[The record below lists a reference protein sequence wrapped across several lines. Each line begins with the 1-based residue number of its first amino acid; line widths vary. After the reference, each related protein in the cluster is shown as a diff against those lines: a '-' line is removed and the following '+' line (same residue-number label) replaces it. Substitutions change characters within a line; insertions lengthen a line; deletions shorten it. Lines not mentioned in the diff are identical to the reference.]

1 MKQAEHPPV
10 TAGANSAAE
19 YSLAIID
26 QLARIDRTCSKEE
39 MDELVYRLLSLI
51 GEAMQS
57 DRVFLF
63 ERLEGTAEAYC
74 NTFEW
79 CANGV
84 APQIDN
90 LTEIVPADMP
100 YWLKVFGRGET
111 IVIPNI
117 EDVKTL
123 MPSEY
128 ELLKAQSIRSEIA
141 VPVFYRGNLSG
152 FFGLDNPQRA
162 MTAGQ
167 LRLLAFVGGHL
178 GSAREN
184 LRMLT
189 LLEEKQKSL
198 EQNLQAVKLEQQMLK
213 VFCKDSTSVYRV
225 DLMNDRAEI
234 VKIEEHSNSAGDL
247 LPHGQELFSYAE
259 AVEHYYH
266 KCVLKESAPD
276 FLQFLDAENL
286 MRELRTKDR
295 VSRRYQSVPNAIGN
309 IYFEARANRVQQ
321 TETSFQILLDFR
333 SVDEIVREERE
344 HQHALETALTESRM
358 SYEVIS
364 AISKIYYTIYRID
377 LRTGYYEEVASER
390 QMHRLTGHSG
400 KASIHM
406 SAASK
411 QSIVPEYLPYVE
423 PFFDLSTLAERLRHE
438 DSVMLEYPV
447 RDGNWHLARFIV
459 QTRGENGE
467 AEQVLFAMRLY
478 SEEKRREKDLMS
490 AADAARRAN
499 EAKSEFLSRM
509 SHDIR
514 TPMNV
519 IMGFT
524 NIALQHADDSDKMK
538 ECLEKIRV
546 SGSNLQELIDDVPDI
561 SRIESGEF
569 KIVSQPVK
577 LPELFDFYCQA
588 IAGMAEA
595 KNIRFS
601 GKLHDISHNVLLS
614 DQIRLG
620 QIYMNL
626 LSNAVKYMPENGDVK
641 LEVYEEKLA
650 ESGKVR
656 LVSVVS
662 DTGIGMTPEFME
674 QMYSAFSRAVDTRVN
689 KVRGS
694 GLGLAIVKKIVDLMD
709 GAIGAESKVGKG
721 TTFRVTLDLPAAA
734 DDAETE
740 EHTETAKHIPI
751 IALTANAYHEDIQK
765 CLAAGMNAHLSKPI
779 NIDRAVRTIIECART
794 AKENG

>member
-1 MKQAEHPPV
+1 MTGIESCRKGDKRMKQAEHPPA
-10 TAGANSAAE
+10 TAGASIAAE
-19 YSLAIID
+19 YSLALID

-39 MDELVYRLLSLI
+39 MDELVCRLLSLI

-90 LTEIVPADMP
+90 LTEIVPSDMP
-100 YWLKVFGRGET
+100 YWLEVFGRGET

-128 ELLKAQSIRSEIA
+128 EILKTQSIHSEIV

-167 LRLLAFVGGHL
+167 LRLLAFVGWHL

-213 VFCKDSTSVYRV
+213 VLCKDSTSVYRV
-225 DLMNDRAEI
+225 DLVNDRAEI

-286 MRELRTKDR
+286 MHELRTKDR

-309 IYFEARANRVQQ
+309 IYFEVRANRVQQ

-377 LRTGYYEEVASER
+377 LRTGCYEEIAGEQR
-390 QMHRLTGHSG
+390 MHRLTGHSG
-400 KASIHM
+400 RASVHM
-406 SAASK
+406 SEMSK

-423 PFFDLSTLAERLRHE
+423 PFFDLSTLAERLRHD

-447 RDGNWHLARFIV
+447 KDGNWHLARFI
-459 QTRGENGE
+459 
-467 AEQVLFAMRLY
+467 
-478 SEEKRREKDLMS
+478 
-490 AADAARRAN
+490 
-499 EAKSEFLSRM
+499 
-509 SHDIR
+509 
-514 TPMNV
+514 
-519 IMGFT
+519 
-524 NIALQHADDSDKMK
+524 
-538 ECLEKIRV
+538 
-546 SGSNLQELIDDVPDI
+546 
-561 SRIESGEF
+561 
-569 KIVSQPVK
+569 
-577 LPELFDFYCQA
+577 
-588 IAGMAEA
+588 
-595 KNIRFS
+595 S

-614 DQIRLG
+614 NQVRLG

-626 LSNAVKYMPENGDVK
+626 LSNAVKYTPENGDVK

-650 ESGKVR
+650 ERGKVR
-656 LVSVVS
+656 LASIVS

-694 GLGLAIVKKIVDLMD
+694 GLGLAIVKKIVDLMG
-709 GAIGAESKVGKG
+709 GAIEAESKVGKG

-740 EHTETAKHIPI
+740 EHSETAKHIPV

>member
-1 MKQAEHPPV
+1 
-10 TAGANSAAE
+10 
-19 YSLAIID
+19 
-26 QLARIDRTCSKEE
+26 
-39 MDELVYRLLSLI
+39 
-51 GEAMQS
+51 
-57 DRVFLF
+57 
-63 ERLEGTAEAYC
+63 
-74 NTFEW
+74 
-79 CANGV
+79 
-84 APQIDN
+84 
-90 LTEIVPADMP
+90 
-100 YWLKVFGRGET
+100 
-111 IVIPNI
+111 
-117 EDVKTL
+117 
-123 MPSEY
+123 
-128 ELLKAQSIRSEIA
+128 
-141 VPVFYRGNLSG
+141 
-152 FFGLDNPQRA
+152 
-162 MTAGQ
+162 
-167 LRLLAFVGGHL
+167 
-178 GSAREN
+178 
-184 LRMLT
+184 MLT

-198 EQNLQAVKLEQQMLK
+198 EQNLRAVKLEQQMLK
-213 VFCKDSTSVYRV
+213 VLCKDSTSVYRV

-234 VKIEEHSNSAGDL
+234 VKIEEHPNSAGDL

-309 IYFEARANRVQQ
+309 IYFEVRANRVQQ

-390 QMHRLTGHSG
+390 QMHRLTGYSG
-400 KASIHM
+400 RASVHM
-406 SAASK
+406 SEMSK

-423 PFFDLSTLAERLRHE
+423 PFFDL
-438 DSVMLEYPV
+438 
-447 RDGNWHLARFIV
+447 
-459 QTRGENGE
+459 
-467 AEQVLFAMRLY
+467 
-478 SEEKRREKDLMS
+478 
-490 AADAARRAN
+490 
-499 EAKSEFLSRM
+499 
-509 SHDIR
+509 
-514 TPMNV
+514 
-519 IMGFT
+519 
-524 NIALQHADDSDKMK
+524 
-538 ECLEKIRV
+538 
-546 SGSNLQELIDDVPDI
+546 
-561 SRIESGEF
+561 
-569 KIVSQPVK
+569 
-577 LPELFDFYCQA
+577 
-588 IAGMAEA
+588 
-595 KNIRFS
+595 RFS
-601 GKLHDISHNVLLS
+601 GKLHDISRNVLLS

-626 LSNAVKYMPENGDVK
+626 LSNAVKYTPENGDVK
-641 LEVYEEKLA
+641 FEVYEEKLA

-674 QMYSAFSRAVDTRVN
+674 QMYSALSRAVDTRVN

-694 GLGLAIVKKIVDLMD
+694 GLGLAIVKKIVDLMG
-709 GAIGAESKVGKG
+709 GAIEAESKVGKG

-740 EHTETAKHIPI
+740 EHTETAITLPEKPLTVLVAEDNDLNYEITAEQLRGYKVRCVRAVNWQDCLQRIEQAAPDEFDAILMDMQMPVMNGLEATAAIRKLDSETAKHIPL

-765 CLAAGMNAHLSKPI
+765 CLAAGMNAHLFKPI

>member
-1 MKQAEHPPV
+1 
-10 TAGANSAAE
+10 
-19 YSLAIID
+19 
-26 QLARIDRTCSKEE
+26 
-39 MDELVYRLLSLI
+39 
-51 GEAMQS
+51 
-57 DRVFLF
+57 
-63 ERLEGTAEAYC
+63 
-74 NTFEW
+74 
-79 CANGV
+79 
-84 APQIDN
+84 
-90 LTEIVPADMP
+90 
-100 YWLKVFGRGET
+100 
-111 IVIPNI
+111 
-117 EDVKTL
+117 
-123 MPSEY
+123 
-128 ELLKAQSIRSEIA
+128 
-141 VPVFYRGNLSG
+141 
-152 FFGLDNPQRA
+152 
-162 MTAGQ
+162 
-167 LRLLAFVGGHL
+167 
-178 GSAREN
+178 
-184 LRMLT
+184 
-189 LLEEKQKSL
+189 
-198 EQNLQAVKLEQQMLK
+198 
-213 VFCKDSTSVYRV
+213 
-225 DLMNDRAEI
+225 
-234 VKIEEHSNSAGDL
+234 
-247 LPHGQELFSYAE
+247 
-259 AVEHYYH
+259 
-266 KCVLKESAPD
+266 
-276 FLQFLDAENL
+276 
-286 MRELRTKDR
+286 
-295 VSRRYQSVPNAIGN
+295 
-309 IYFEARANRVQQ
+309 
-321 TETSFQILLDFR
+321 
-333 SVDEIVREERE
+333 
-344 HQHALETALTESRM
+344 
-358 SYEVIS
+358 
-364 AISKIYYTIYRID
+364 
-377 LRTGYYEEVASER
+377 
-390 QMHRLTGHSG
+390 MHRLTGHSG

-423 PFFDLSTLAERLRHE
+423 PFFDLSTLAERLRHD

-447 RDGNWHLARFIV
+447 KDGNWHLARFIV

-499 EAKSEFLSRM
+499 EAKSEFLSCM

-524 NIALQHADDSDKMK
+524 NSALQHADDSDKMK

-626 LSNAVKYMPENGDVK
+626 LSNAVKYTPENGDVK
-641 LEVYEEKLA
+641 FEVYEERLA

-709 GAIGAESKVGKG
+709 GAIEAESKVGKG

-751 IALTANAYHEDIQK
+751 IALTANAYHENIQK
-765 CLAAGMNAHLSKPI
+765 GLAAGMNAHLSKHI

>member
-19 YSLAIID
+19 YSLALID

-100 YWLKVFGRGET
+100 YWLEVFGRGET

-117 EDVKTL
+117 EDVKTQ

-128 ELLKAQSIRSEIA
+128 EILKTQSIHSEIA

-167 LRLLAFVGGHL
+167 LQLLAFVGGHL

-198 EQNLQAVKLEQQMLK
+198 KQNLQAVKLEQQMLK
-213 VFCKDSTSVYRV
+213 VLCKDSTSVYRV

-295 VSRRYQSVPNAIGN
+295 VSRRYRSVPNAIGN
-309 IYFEARANRVQQ
+309 IYFEVRANRVQQ

-344 HQHALETALTESRM
+344 HQHALETVLTESRM
-358 SYEVIS
+358 SYEVIP

-400 KASIHM
+400 RASVHM
-406 SAASK
+406 SEMSK
-411 QSIVPEYLPYVE
+411 QRIVAGV
-423 PFFDLSTLAERLRHE
+423 
-438 DSVMLEYPV
+438 
-447 RDGNWHLARFIV
+447 
-459 QTRGENGE
+459 
-467 AEQVLFAMRLY
+467 
-478 SEEKRREKDLMS
+478 S
-490 AADAARRAN
+490 A
-499 EAKSEFLSRM
+499 L
-509 SHDIR
+509 
-514 TPMNV
+514 
-519 IMGFT
+519 
-524 NIALQHADDSDKMK
+524 
-538 ECLEKIRV
+538 C
-546 SGSNLQELIDDVPDI
+546 
-561 SRIESGEF
+561 
-569 KIVSQPVK
+569 
-577 LPELFDFYCQA
+577 
-588 IAGMAEA
+588 
-595 KNIRFS
+595 
-601 GKLHDISHNVLLS
+601 
-614 DQIRLG
+614 
-620 QIYMNL
+620 
-626 LSNAVKYMPENGDVK
+626 
-641 LEVYEEKLA
+641 
-650 ESGKVR
+650 
-656 LVSVVS
+656 
-662 DTGIGMTPEFME
+662 
-674 QMYSAFSRAVDTRVN
+674 
-689 KVRGS
+689 
-694 GLGLAIVKKIVDLMD
+694 
-709 GAIGAESKVGKG
+709 
-721 TTFRVTLDLPAAA
+721 
-734 DDAETE
+734 
-740 EHTETAKHIPI
+740 
-751 IALTANAYHEDIQK
+751 
-765 CLAAGMNAHLSKPI
+765 
-779 NIDRAVRTIIECART
+779 
-794 AKENG
+794 

>member
-1 MKQAEHPPV
+1 M
-10 TAGANSAAE
+10 
-19 YSLAIID
+19 
-26 QLARIDRTCSKEE
+26 
-39 MDELVYRLLSLI
+39 
-51 GEAMQS
+51 
-57 DRVFLF
+57 
-63 ERLEGTAEAYC
+63 
-74 NTFEW
+74 
-79 CANGV
+79 
-84 APQIDN
+84 
-90 LTEIVPADMP
+90 
-100 YWLKVFGRGET
+100 
-111 IVIPNI
+111 
-117 EDVKTL
+117 
-123 MPSEY
+123 
-128 ELLKAQSIRSEIA
+128 
-141 VPVFYRGNLSG
+141 
-152 FFGLDNPQRA
+152 
-162 MTAGQ
+162 
-167 LRLLAFVGGHL
+167 
-178 GSAREN
+178 
-184 LRMLT
+184 
-189 LLEEKQKSL
+189 
-198 EQNLQAVKLEQQMLK
+198 
-213 VFCKDSTSVYRV
+213 
-225 DLMNDRAEI
+225 
-234 VKIEEHSNSAGDL
+234 
-247 LPHGQELFSYAE
+247 
-259 AVEHYYH
+259 
-266 KCVLKESAPD
+266 
-276 FLQFLDAENL
+276 
-286 MRELRTKDR
+286 
-295 VSRRYQSVPNAIGN
+295 
-309 IYFEARANRVQQ
+309 
-321 TETSFQILLDFR
+321 
-333 SVDEIVREERE
+333 
-344 HQHALETALTESRM
+344 
-358 SYEVIS
+358 
-364 AISKIYYTIYRID
+364 
-377 LRTGYYEEVASER
+377 
-390 QMHRLTGHSG
+390 
-400 KASIHM
+400 
-406 SAASK
+406 
-411 QSIVPEYLPYVE
+411 PEYLPYVE

-459 QTRGENGE
+459 QTRGKNGE

-490 AADAARRAN
+490 AADEARRAN
-499 EAKSEFLSRM
+499 GAKSEFLSRM

-524 NIALQHADDSDKMK
+524 NIALQHADDPGKMK

-626 LSNAVKYMPENGDVK
+626 LSNAAKYTPENGDVK
-641 LEVYEEKLA
+641 FEVYEEKLA

-694 GLGLAIVKKIVDLMD
+694 GLGLAIVKKIVDLMG
-709 GAIGAESKVGKG
+709 GAIEAESKVGKG

-740 EHTETAKHIPI
+740 EHTETAKHSPI

-779 NIDRAVRTIIECART
+779 NIDRAVRTISGRPSRKLPSMQSVPFCT
-794 AKENG
+794 

>member
-39 MDELVYRLLSLI
+39 MDELVYRLL
-51 GEAMQS
+51 
-57 DRVFLF
+57 
-63 ERLEGTAEAYC
+63 
-74 NTFEW
+74 
-79 CANGV
+79 
-84 APQIDN
+84 
-90 LTEIVPADMP
+90 
-100 YWLKVFGRGET
+100 
-111 IVIPNI
+111 
-117 EDVKTL
+117 
-123 MPSEY
+123 
-128 ELLKAQSIRSEIA
+128 
-141 VPVFYRGNLSG
+141 
-152 FFGLDNPQRA
+152 
-162 MTAGQ
+162 
-167 LRLLAFVGGHL
+167 AFVGGHL

-213 VFCKDSTSVYRV
+213 VLCKDSTSVYRV

-309 IYFEARANRVQQ
+309 IYFEVRANRVQQ

-377 LRTGYYEEVASER
+377 LRTGYYEEVAGER

-400 KASIHM
+400 RAIVHM
-406 SAASK
+406 SEMSK
-411 QSIVPEYLPYVE
+411 QSTVPEYLPYVE
-423 PFFDLSTLAERLRHE
+423 PFFDLSTLAERLRRE

-459 QTRGENGE
+459 QTRGKNGE

-588 IAGMAEA
+588 IAGMAET

-626 LSNAVKYMPENGDVK
+626 LSNAAKYTPENGDVK
-641 LEVYEEKLA
+641 FEVYEEKLA

-694 GLGLAIVKKIVDLMD
+694 GLGLAIVKKIVDLMG
-709 GAIGAESKVGKG
+709 GAIEAESKAGKG
-721 TTFRVTLDLPAAA
+721 TTFCVTLDLPAAA

-740 EHTETAKHIPI
+740 EHTETAKHSPI

-779 NIDRAVRTIIECART
+779 NIDRAVRTIQGR
-794 AKENG
+794 

>member
-1 MKQAEHPPV
+1 
-10 TAGANSAAE
+10 
-19 YSLAIID
+19 
-26 QLARIDRTCSKEE
+26 
-39 MDELVYRLLSLI
+39 
-51 GEAMQS
+51 
-57 DRVFLF
+57 
-63 ERLEGTAEAYC
+63 
-74 NTFEW
+74 
-79 CANGV
+79 
-84 APQIDN
+84 
-90 LTEIVPADMP
+90 
-100 YWLKVFGRGET
+100 
-111 IVIPNI
+111 
-117 EDVKTL
+117 
-123 MPSEY
+123 
-128 ELLKAQSIRSEIA
+128 
-141 VPVFYRGNLSG
+141 
-152 FFGLDNPQRA
+152 
-162 MTAGQ
+162 
-167 LRLLAFVGGHL
+167 
-178 GSAREN
+178 
-184 LRMLT
+184 
-189 LLEEKQKSL
+189 
-198 EQNLQAVKLEQQMLK
+198 
-213 VFCKDSTSVYRV
+213 
-225 DLMNDRAEI
+225 
-234 VKIEEHSNSAGDL
+234 
-247 LPHGQELFSYAE
+247 
-259 AVEHYYH
+259 
-266 KCVLKESAPD
+266 
-276 FLQFLDAENL
+276 
-286 MRELRTKDR
+286 
-295 VSRRYQSVPNAIGN
+295 
-309 IYFEARANRVQQ
+309 
-321 TETSFQILLDFR
+321 
-333 SVDEIVREERE
+333 
-344 HQHALETALTESRM
+344 
-358 SYEVIS
+358 
-364 AISKIYYTIYRID
+364 
-377 LRTGYYEEVASER
+377 
-390 QMHRLTGHSG
+390 MHRLTGHSG

-423 PFFDLSTLAERLRHE
+423 PFFDLSTLAERLRYD

-447 RDGNWHLARFIV
+447 KDGNWHLARFIV

-499 EAKSEFLSRM
+499 EAKFEFLSRM

-538 ECLEKIRV
+538 ECLEKIQI
-546 SGSNLQELIDDVPDI
+546 SGGNLQELIDDVLDI

-626 LSNAVKYMPENGDVK
+626 LSNAVKYTPENGDVK
-641 LEVYEEKLA
+641 FEVYEEKIA

-662 DTGIGMTPEFME
+662 DTGIGMTPEFKE
-674 QMYSAFSRAVDTRVN
+674 QMYSDFSRAVDTRVN

-709 GAIGAESKVGKG
+709 GAIEAESKVGKG

-740 EHTETAKHIPI
+740 EHTETAITLPEKPLTVLVAEDNDLNYEITAEQLRGYRVHCVRAVNGQDCLQRIEQAAPDEFDAILMDMQMPVMNGLEATAAIRKLDSETAKHIPI

>member
-39 MDELVYRLLSLI
+39 MDELVYRLLGLI
-51 GEAMQS
+51 GEAMLS

-167 LRLLAFVGGHL
+167 LRLLAFDGGHL

-184 LRMLT
+184 LSMLT

-213 VFCKDSTSVYRV
+213 VLCKDSTSVYRV

-309 IYFEARANRVQQ
+309 IYFEVRANRVQK

-377 LRTGYYEEVASER
+377 LRTGCYEEIAGEQR
-390 QMHRLTGHSG
+390 MHRLTGHSG
-400 KASIHM
+400 RASVHM
-406 SAASK
+406 SEMSK

-447 RDGNWHLARFIV
+447 RDGNWHLARFI
-459 QTRGENGE
+459 
-467 AEQVLFAMRLY
+467 
-478 SEEKRREKDLMS
+478 
-490 AADAARRAN
+490 
-499 EAKSEFLSRM
+499 
-509 SHDIR
+509 
-514 TPMNV
+514 
-519 IMGFT
+519 
-524 NIALQHADDSDKMK
+524 
-538 ECLEKIRV
+538 
-546 SGSNLQELIDDVPDI
+546 
-561 SRIESGEF
+561 
-569 KIVSQPVK
+569 
-577 LPELFDFYCQA
+577 
-588 IAGMAEA
+588 
-595 KNIRFS
+595 S

-614 DQIRLG
+614 DQIRLYG
-620 QIYMNL
+620 PALKRRQ
-626 LSNAVKYMPENGDVK
+626 
-641 LEVYEEKLA
+641 VYA
-650 ESGKVR
+650 GKR
-656 LVSVVS
+656 RC
-662 DTGIGMTPEFME
+662 E
-674 QMYSAFSRAVDTRVN
+674 
-689 KVRGS
+689 VRG
-694 GLGLAIVKKIVDLMD
+694 L
-709 GAIGAESKVGKG
+709 
-721 TTFRVTLDLPAAA
+721 
-734 DDAETE
+734 
-740 EHTETAKHIPI
+740 
-751 IALTANAYHEDIQK
+751 
-765 CLAAGMNAHLSKPI
+765 
-779 NIDRAVRTIIECART
+779 
-794 AKENG
+794 

>member
-1 MKQAEHPPV
+1 MTGIESCRKGDKRMKQAEHPPA
-10 TAGANSAAE
+10 TAGASIAAE
-19 YSLAIID
+19 YSLALID
-26 QLARIDRTCSKEE
+26 QLARIDRSRSKEE

-90 LTEIVPADMP
+90 LTEIVPTDMP
-100 YWLKVFGRGET
+100 YRLEVFGRGET

-117 EDVKTL
+117 EDVKTQ

-128 ELLKAQSIRSEIA
+128 EILKTQSIHSEIA

-213 VFCKDSTSVYRV
+213 VLCKDSTSVYRV

-276 FLQFLDAENL
+276 FLQLLDAENL

-309 IYFEARANRVQQ
+309 IYFEVHANRVQQ

-400 KASIHM
+400 RASVHM
-406 SAASK
+406 SEMSK

-447 RDGNWHLARFIV
+447 RDGNWHLARFI
-459 QTRGENGE
+459 
-467 AEQVLFAMRLY
+467 
-478 SEEKRREKDLMS
+478 
-490 AADAARRAN
+490 
-499 EAKSEFLSRM
+499 
-509 SHDIR
+509 
-514 TPMNV
+514 
-519 IMGFT
+519 
-524 NIALQHADDSDKMK
+524 
-538 ECLEKIRV
+538 
-546 SGSNLQELIDDVPDI
+546 
-561 SRIESGEF
+561 
-569 KIVSQPVK
+569 
-577 LPELFDFYCQA
+577 
-588 IAGMAEA
+588 
-595 KNIRFS
+595 S
-601 GKLHDISHNVLLS
+601 GKLHDISHNVLRS

-626 LSNAVKYMPENGDVK
+626 LSNAVKYTPENGDVK
-641 LEVYEEKLA
+641 FEVYEEKLA

-656 LVSVVS
+656 LASVVS

-674 QMYSAFSRAVDTRVN
+674 QLRGYRVHCVRAVNGQDCLQRIEQAAPEEFD
-689 KVRGS
+689 
-694 GLGLAIVKKIVDLMD
+694 AILMD
-709 GAIGAESKVGKG
+709 MQMPVMNGLEATAAIRK
-721 TTFRVTLDLPAAA
+721 LDR
-734 DDAETE
+734 
-740 EHTETAKHIPI
+740 ETAKHIPL
-751 IALTANAYHEDIQK
+751 IALTANAYYEDIQK

-779 NIDRAVRTIIECART
+779 NIDCAVRTIIECART

>member
-100 YWLKVFGRGET
+100 YWLEVFDCGET

-117 EDVKTL
+117 EGVKTQ

-128 ELLKAQSIRSEIA
+128 EILKTQSIHSEIA

-225 DLMNDRAEI
+225 DLMN
-234 VKIEEHSNSAGDL
+234 
-247 LPHGQELFSYAE
+247 
-259 AVEHYYH
+259 
-266 KCVLKESAPD
+266 
-276 FLQFLDAENL
+276 
-286 MRELRTKDR
+286 
-295 VSRRYQSVPNAIGN
+295 
-309 IYFEARANRVQQ
+309 
-321 TETSFQILLDFR
+321 
-333 SVDEIVREERE
+333 
-344 HQHALETALTESRM
+344 
-358 SYEVIS
+358 
-364 AISKIYYTIYRID
+364 
-377 LRTGYYEEVASER
+377 
-390 QMHRLTGHSG
+390 
-400 KASIHM
+400 
-406 SAASK
+406 
-411 QSIVPEYLPYVE
+411 
-423 PFFDLSTLAERLRHE
+423 
-438 DSVMLEYPV
+438 
-447 RDGNWHLARFIV
+447 
-459 QTRGENGE
+459 
-467 AEQVLFAMRLY
+467 
-478 SEEKRREKDLMS
+478 

-546 SGSNLQELIDDVPDI
+546 SGSNLQELIDDVLDI

-626 LSNAVKYMPENGDVK
+626 LSNAVKYTPENGDVK
-641 LEVYEEKLA
+641 FEVYEEKLA

-662 DTGIGMTPEFME
+662 DKGIGMTPEFME

-740 EHTETAKHIPI
+740 EHTETAITLPEKPLTVLVAEDNDLNYEITAEQLRGYRVHCVRAVNGQDCLQRIEQAAPDEFDAILMDMQMPVMNGLEATAAIRKLDSETAKHIPI

-779 NIDRAVRTIIECART
+779 NIDRAARTIIECART

>member
-1 MKQAEHPPV
+1 
-10 TAGANSAAE
+10 
-19 YSLAIID
+19 
-26 QLARIDRTCSKEE
+26 
-39 MDELVYRLLSLI
+39 
-51 GEAMQS
+51 
-57 DRVFLF
+57 
-63 ERLEGTAEAYC
+63 
-74 NTFEW
+74 
-79 CANGV
+79 
-84 APQIDN
+84 
-90 LTEIVPADMP
+90 
-100 YWLKVFGRGET
+100 
-111 IVIPNI
+111 
-117 EDVKTL
+117 
-123 MPSEY
+123 
-128 ELLKAQSIRSEIA
+128 
-141 VPVFYRGNLSG
+141 
-152 FFGLDNPQRA
+152 

-213 VFCKDSTSVYRV
+213 VLCKDSTSVYRV
-225 DLMNDRAEI
+225 DLVNDRAEI

-309 IYFEARANRVQQ
+309 IYFEVRANRVQK

-524 NIALQHADDSDKMK
+524 NIALQHADDPGKMK

-546 SGSNLQELIDDVPDI
+546 SGGNLQELIDDVLDI

-569 KIVSQPVK
+569 KIVSQLVK

-626 LSNAVKYMPENGDVK
+626 LSNTVKY
-641 LEVYEEKLA
+641 
-650 ESGKVR
+650 
-656 LVSVVS
+656 
-662 DTGIGMTPEFME
+662 TPEKPLTVLVAEDNDLNYEITAE
-674 QMYSAFSRAVDTRVN
+674 QLRGYRVHCVRAVNGQDCLQRIEQAAPDEFD
-689 KVRGS
+689 
-694 GLGLAIVKKIVDLMD
+694 AILMD
-709 GAIGAESKVGKG
+709 MQTPVMNGLEATAAIRK
-721 TTFRVTLDLPAAA
+721 LDS
-734 DDAETE
+734 
-740 EHTETAKHIPI
+740 ETAKHIPI
-751 IALTANAYHEDIQK
+751 IGLTANAYHEDIQK

>member
-26 QLARIDRTCSKEE
+26 QLARIGRTCSKEE
-39 MDELVYRLLSLI
+39 MDELVYRLL
-51 GEAMQS
+51 
-57 DRVFLF
+57 
-63 ERLEGTAEAYC
+63 
-74 NTFEW
+74 
-79 CANGV
+79 
-84 APQIDN
+84 
-90 LTEIVPADMP
+90 
-100 YWLKVFGRGET
+100 
-111 IVIPNI
+111 
-117 EDVKTL
+117 
-123 MPSEY
+123 
-128 ELLKAQSIRSEIA
+128 
-141 VPVFYRGNLSG
+141 
-152 FFGLDNPQRA
+152 
-162 MTAGQ
+162 
-167 LRLLAFVGGHL
+167 AFVGGHL
-178 GSAREN
+178 RSAREN

-213 VFCKDSTSVYRV
+213 ALCKDSTSVYRV

-309 IYFEARANRVQQ
+309 IYFEVRANRVQQ

-400 KASIHM
+400 RASVHM
-406 SAASK
+406 SEMSK

-423 PFFDLSTLAERLRHE
+423 PFFDL
-438 DSVMLEYPV
+438 
-447 RDGNWHLARFIV
+447 
-459 QTRGENGE
+459 
-467 AEQVLFAMRLY
+467 
-478 SEEKRREKDLMS
+478 
-490 AADAARRAN
+490 
-499 EAKSEFLSRM
+499 
-509 SHDIR
+509 
-514 TPMNV
+514 
-519 IMGFT
+519 
-524 NIALQHADDSDKMK
+524 
-538 ECLEKIRV
+538 
-546 SGSNLQELIDDVPDI
+546 
-561 SRIESGEF
+561 
-569 KIVSQPVK
+569 
-577 LPELFDFYCQA
+577 
-588 IAGMAEA
+588 
-595 KNIRFS
+595 RFS
-601 GKLHDISHNVLLS
+601 GKLHDISRNVLLS

-626 LSNAVKYMPENGDVK
+626 LSNAAKYTPENGDVK
-641 LEVYEEKLA
+641 FEVYEEKLA

-674 QMYSAFSRAVDTRVN
+674 QMYLAFSRAVDTRVN

-694 GLGLAIVKKIVDLMD
+694 GLGLAIVKKIVDLMG
-709 GAIGAESKVGKG
+709 GAIEAESKVGKG

-740 EHTETAKHIPI
+740 EHTETAITLPEKPLTVLVAEDNDLNYEITAEQLRGYRVHCVRAVNGQDCLQRIEQAAPDEFDAILMDMQMPVMNGLEATAAIRKLDSETAKHIPI

>member
-26 QLARIDRTCSKEE
+26 QLARIDRSRSKEE
-39 MDELVYRLLSLI
+39 MDELVCRLLSLI
-51 GEAMQS
+51 GEAMLS

-152 FFGLDNPQRA
+152 FFGLDNPRRA

-167 LRLLAFVGGHL
+167 LRLLAFDGGHL

-213 VFCKDSTSVYRV
+213 VLCKDSTSVYRV

-234 VKIEEHSNSAGDL
+234 VKIEEHSNFAGDL
-247 LPHGQELFSYAE
+247 LPHGQELFSY
-259 AVEHYYH
+259 
-266 KCVLKESAPD
+266 
-276 FLQFLDAENL
+276 
-286 MRELRTKDR
+286 
-295 VSRRYQSVPNAIGN
+295 
-309 IYFEARANRVQQ
+309 
-321 TETSFQILLDFR
+321 
-333 SVDEIVREERE
+333 
-344 HQHALETALTESRM
+344 
-358 SYEVIS
+358 
-364 AISKIYYTIYRID
+364 
-377 LRTGYYEEVASER
+377 
-390 QMHRLTGHSG
+390 
-400 KASIHM
+400 
-406 SAASK
+406 
-411 QSIVPEYLPYVE
+411 
-423 PFFDLSTLAERLRHE
+423 
-438 DSVMLEYPV
+438 PV
-447 RDGNWHLARFIV
+447 KDGNWHLVRFIV

-499 EAKSEFLSRM
+499 EAKSEFLSCM

-524 NIALQHADDSDKMK
+524 NIALQHADDPAKMK
-538 ECLEKIRV
+538 ECLEKIQI
-546 SGSNLQELIDDVPDI
+546 SGGNLQELIDDVLDI
-561 SRIESGEF
+561 SRIESVEF

-601 GKLHDISHNVLLS
+601 GKLHNISHNVLLS

-626 LSNAVKYMPENGDVK
+626 LSNAVKY
-641 LEVYEEKLA
+641 
-650 ESGKVR
+650 
-656 LVSVVS
+656 
-662 DTGIGMTPEFME
+662 TPEKPLTVLVGEDNDLNYEITAE
-674 QMYSAFSRAVDTRVN
+674 QLRGYRVHCVRAVNGQDCLQRIEQAEPDEFD
-689 KVRGS
+689 
-694 GLGLAIVKKIVDLMD
+694 AILMD
-709 GAIGAESKVGKG
+709 MQMPVMNGLEATAAIRK
-721 TTFRVTLDLPAAA
+721 LDS
-734 DDAETE
+734 
-740 EHTETAKHIPI
+740 ETAEHIPI

>member
-10 TAGANSAAE
+10 TAGASIAAE
-19 YSLAIID
+19 YSLALID
-26 QLARIDRTCSKEE
+26 QLARIDRSRSKEE

-100 YWLKVFGRGET
+100 YWLEVFGRGET

-117 EDVKTL
+117 EDVKTQ

-141 VPVFYRGNLSG
+141 VPVFYRGSLSG
-152 FFGLDNPQRA
+152 FFGLDNPQR
-162 MTAGQ
+162 TLTDNK

-198 EQNLQAVKLEQQMLK
+198 EQNLQAVKLEQQILK
-213 VFCKDSTSVYRV
+213 VLCKDSTSVYRV

-247 LPHGQELFSYAE
+247 LPHGQELFSHAE

-309 IYFEARANRVQQ
+309 IYFEVRANRVQQ

-400 KASIHM
+400 RASVHM
-406 SAASK
+406 SEMSK
-411 QSIVPEYLPYVE
+411 QSIVAGV
-423 PFFDLSTLAERLRHE
+423 
-438 DSVMLEYPV
+438 
-447 RDGNWHLARFIV
+447 
-459 QTRGENGE
+459 
-467 AEQVLFAMRLY
+467 
-478 SEEKRREKDLMS
+478 S
-490 AADAARRAN
+490 A
-499 EAKSEFLSRM
+499 L
-509 SHDIR
+509 
-514 TPMNV
+514 
-519 IMGFT
+519 
-524 NIALQHADDSDKMK
+524 
-538 ECLEKIRV
+538 C
-546 SGSNLQELIDDVPDI
+546 
-561 SRIESGEF
+561 
-569 KIVSQPVK
+569 
-577 LPELFDFYCQA
+577 
-588 IAGMAEA
+588 
-595 KNIRFS
+595 
-601 GKLHDISHNVLLS
+601 
-614 DQIRLG
+614 
-620 QIYMNL
+620 
-626 LSNAVKYMPENGDVK
+626 
-641 LEVYEEKLA
+641 
-650 ESGKVR
+650 
-656 LVSVVS
+656 
-662 DTGIGMTPEFME
+662 
-674 QMYSAFSRAVDTRVN
+674 
-689 KVRGS
+689 
-694 GLGLAIVKKIVDLMD
+694 
-709 GAIGAESKVGKG
+709 
-721 TTFRVTLDLPAAA
+721 
-734 DDAETE
+734 
-740 EHTETAKHIPI
+740 
-751 IALTANAYHEDIQK
+751 
-765 CLAAGMNAHLSKPI
+765 
-779 NIDRAVRTIIECART
+779 
-794 AKENG
+794 

>member
-1 MKQAEHPPV
+1 MKQAEHPPA
-10 TAGANSAAE
+10 TAGASIAAE

-26 QLARIDRTCSKEE
+26 QLARIDRSRSKEK

-152 FFGLDNPQRA
+152 FFGLDNPRRA

-167 LRLLAFVGGHL
+167 LRLLAFDGGHL

-213 VFCKDSTSVYRV
+213 VLCKDSTSVYRV

-234 VKIEEHSNSAGDL
+234 VKIEEHSNFAGDL
-247 LPHGQELFSYAE
+247 LPHGQELFSY
-259 AVEHYYH
+259 
-266 KCVLKESAPD
+266 
-276 FLQFLDAENL
+276 
-286 MRELRTKDR
+286 
-295 VSRRYQSVPNAIGN
+295 
-309 IYFEARANRVQQ
+309 
-321 TETSFQILLDFR
+321 
-333 SVDEIVREERE
+333 
-344 HQHALETALTESRM
+344 
-358 SYEVIS
+358 
-364 AISKIYYTIYRID
+364 
-377 LRTGYYEEVASER
+377 
-390 QMHRLTGHSG
+390 
-400 KASIHM
+400 
-406 SAASK
+406 
-411 QSIVPEYLPYVE
+411 
-423 PFFDLSTLAERLRHE
+423 
-438 DSVMLEYPV
+438 PV
-447 RDGNWHLARFIV
+447 KDGNWHLVRFIV

-490 AADAARRAN
+490 AADAVRRAN
-499 EAKSEFLSRM
+499 EAKSEFLSCM

-524 NIALQHADDSDKMK
+524 NIALQHADDPAKMK
-538 ECLEKIRV
+538 ECLEKIQI
-546 SGSNLQELIDDVPDI
+546 SGGNLQELIDDVLDI

-588 IAGMAEA
+588 IADMAEA

-626 LSNAVKYMPENGDVK
+626 LSNAVKY
-641 LEVYEEKLA
+641 
-650 ESGKVR
+650 
-656 LVSVVS
+656 
-662 DTGIGMTPEFME
+662 TPEKPLTVLVGEDNDLNYEITAE
-674 QMYSAFSRAVDTRVN
+674 QLRGYRVHCVRAVNGQDCLQKIEQAVPDEFD
-689 KVRGS
+689 
-694 GLGLAIVKKIVDLMD
+694 AILMD
-709 GAIGAESKVGKG
+709 MQMPVMNGLEATTAIRK
-721 TTFRVTLDLPAAA
+721 LDS
-734 DDAETE
+734 
-740 EHTETAKHIPI
+740 ETAKHIPI

-779 NIDRAVRTIIECART
+779 NIDCAVRTIIECART

>member
-1 MKQAEHPPV
+1 
-10 TAGANSAAE
+10 
-19 YSLAIID
+19 
-26 QLARIDRTCSKEE
+26 
-39 MDELVYRLLSLI
+39 
-51 GEAMQS
+51 
-57 DRVFLF
+57 
-63 ERLEGTAEAYC
+63 
-74 NTFEW
+74 
-79 CANGV
+79 
-84 APQIDN
+84 
-90 LTEIVPADMP
+90 
-100 YWLKVFGRGET
+100 
-111 IVIPNI
+111 
-117 EDVKTL
+117 
-123 MPSEY
+123 
-128 ELLKAQSIRSEIA
+128 
-141 VPVFYRGNLSG
+141 
-152 FFGLDNPQRA
+152 
-162 MTAGQ
+162 
-167 LRLLAFVGGHL
+167 
-178 GSAREN
+178 
-184 LRMLT
+184 
-189 LLEEKQKSL
+189 
-198 EQNLQAVKLEQQMLK
+198 
-213 VFCKDSTSVYRV
+213 
-225 DLMNDRAEI
+225 
-234 VKIEEHSNSAGDL
+234 
-247 LPHGQELFSYAE
+247 
-259 AVEHYYH
+259 
-266 KCVLKESAPD
+266 
-276 FLQFLDAENL
+276 
-286 MRELRTKDR
+286 
-295 VSRRYQSVPNAIGN
+295 
-309 IYFEARANRVQQ
+309 
-321 TETSFQILLDFR
+321 
-333 SVDEIVREERE
+333 
-344 HQHALETALTESRM
+344 
-358 SYEVIS
+358 
-364 AISKIYYTIYRID
+364 
-377 LRTGYYEEVASER
+377 
-390 QMHRLTGHSG
+390 
-400 KASIHM
+400 
-406 SAASK
+406 
-411 QSIVPEYLPYVE
+411 
-423 PFFDLSTLAERLRHE
+423 
-438 DSVMLEYPV
+438 MLEYPV

-459 QTRGENGE
+459 QTRGKNGE

-509 SHDIR
+509 SHDIC

-519 IMGFT
+519 IMDFT

-626 LSNAVKYMPENGDVK
+626 LSNAAKYTPENGDVK
-641 LEVYEEKLA
+641 FEVYEERLA

-694 GLGLAIVKKIVDLMD
+694 GLGLAIVKKIVDLMG
-709 GAIGAESKVGKG
+709 GAIEAESKVGKG

-740 EHTETAKHIPI
+740 EHTETAKHSPI

-779 NIDRAVRTIIECART
+779 NIDRAVRTISGRPSRKLPSMQSVPFCT
-794 AKENG
+794 

>member
-1 MKQAEHPPV
+1 MTGIESCRKGDKRMKQAEHPPV

-19 YSLAIID
+19 YSLALID
-26 QLARIDRTCSKEE
+26 QLARIDRSRSKEE

-167 LRLLAFVGGHL
+167 LRLLAFDGGHL

-213 VFCKDSTSVYRV
+213 VLCKDSTSVYRV

-247 LPHGQELFSYAE
+247 LPHGQELFPYAE

-309 IYFEARANRVQQ
+309 IYFEVRANRVQQ

-344 HQHALETALTESRM
+344 HQHALERALQESRT

-377 LRTGYYEEVASER
+377 LRTGYYEEIASER

-423 PFFDLSTLAERLRHE
+423 PLFDLSTLAERLRHD

-499 EAKSEFLSRM
+499 EAKSEFLSCM
-509 SHDIR
+509 SYDIR
-514 TPMNV
+514 TLMNV

-524 NIALQHADDSDKMK
+524 NIALQHADDPGKMK
-538 ECLEKIRV
+538 ECLEKIQI
-546 SGSNLQELIDDVPDI
+546 SGGNLQELIDDVLDI

-595 KNIRFS
+595 
-601 GKLHDISHNVLLS
+601 
-614 DQIRLG
+614 
-620 QIYMNL
+620 
-626 LSNAVKYMPENGDVK
+626 E
-641 LEVYEEKLA
+641 
-650 ESGKVR
+650 
-656 LVSVVS
+656 
-662 DTGIGMTPEFME
+662 
-674 QMYSAFSRAVDTRVN
+674 
-689 KVRGS
+689 
-694 GLGLAIVKKIVDLMD
+694 
-709 GAIGAESKVGKG
+709 
-721 TTFRVTLDLPAAA
+721 
-734 DDAETE
+734 
-740 EHTETAKHIPI
+740 HIPI